1 MLLRSRRCLHL
12 SILPL
17 GRVAFPTVRYNNDN
31 HSQLMVMAR
40 GFRRPLGAVMALF
53 SLGTLPLP
61 VQAATPQVI
70 AVDGTLCDITRR
82 LAATAADVTC
92 LIPPGG
98 DPHAYRLKPS
108 DRQKLAKASI
118 VVHIGFGLTP
128 VVSKITSSAP
138 VVAVGELALPGGAGG
153 DPHIWHNPA
162 NSAAMVG
169 VLAQKLTP
177 LVAAGERAGIA
188 ARAVKARAVL
198 ADLGGWAGTQFRSLP
213 ASQKILVTDHR
224 TYSHL
229 ARRYGLK
236 ELAVLDSYTT
246 GGVLRPSSLSK
257 ITSAVKGSGAKV
269 IFTPSIPPT
278 KTLRRLSKST
288 GLPIASKP
296 LYAEGVASGQ
306 SAVSTA
312 VSNICTMVTGQGG
325 TCDRSAGGTLSSRWA
340 SIR

>member
-1 MLLRSRRCLHL
+1 
-12 SILPL
+12 
-17 GRVAFPTVRYNNDN
+17 
-31 HSQLMVMAR
+31 MVMAR
-40 GFRRPLGAVMALF
+40 GFPHPLGAVMLSL
-53 SLGTLPLP
+53 SLGALPLP
-61 VQAATPQVI
+61 ARAATPQVV

-82 LAATAADVTC
+82 LAGSAADVTC

-98 DPHAYRLKPS
+98 DPHGYRLKPS
-108 DRQKLAKASI
+108 DRQKLAKASL
-118 VVHIGFGLTP
+118 VVHVGFGLTP
-128 VVSKITSSAP
+128 VASKISSSAP
-138 VVAVGELALPGGAGG
+138 VVAIGELALPGGAGG
-153 DPHIWHNPA
+153 DPHVWHNPA

-177 LVAAGERAGIA
+177 LVAAGERAA
-188 ARAVKARAVL
+188 LASRAVKAKAVF
-198 ADLGGWAGTQFRSLP
+198 ADLGGWAGSQFRSLP
-213 ASQKILVTDHR
+213 AAQKVLVTDHR
-224 TYSHL
+224 SYSHL
-229 ARRYGLK
+229 TRRYGLK

-288 GLPIASKP
+288 GLPIASTP
-296 LYAEGVASGQ
+296 LYAEGLASGQ

-325 TCDRSAGGTLSSRWA
+325 TCDRSAGGALSSRWA